1 MALRRFNKIMKPVA
15 IIGFIGFIVASLYGG
30 YTFINKNILQKNTT
44 EKLIMEKNY
53 IHKQNNYLLDSAI
66 SILVFEVNS

>member
-44 EKLIMEKNY
+44 EKLIAVVNGEK
-53 IHKQNNYLLDSAI
+53 
-66 SILVFEVNS
+66 VTEVE

>member
-30 YTFINKNILQKNTT
+30 YTFINKNILQKKCYNLRVCKL
-44 EKLIMEKNY
+44 EKKKLEKNFY
-53 IHKQNNYLLDSAI
+53 K
-66 SILVFEVNS
+66 F